1 MGETGAAGLSAAEA
15 RTDLRVDGMTCGAC
29 AARVERTLNKIDG
42 VTATVNYATER
53 ATITHPAEVDPARLV
68 EAVERAGYTAV
79 PPAAELVVPDPE
91 DTEADADGRRP
102 HLVTLRERLA
112 VCAVLAT
119 PVIVMSM
126 VPATQFSLWQWA
138 ALALTVPV
146 ATWGAWPFHRAAVA
160 AARQASATMDTLVS
174 LGTLAALVWSL
185 YALAYG
191 SAGRPGHVHAF
202 TLALEPVD
210 AAGQIYLEVAAG
222 ITTFVLAGR
231 FLEAKARSRAGD
243 ALRGLLGY
251 AAATATVLRDGSE
264 VTVTADQLV
273 VGDRLLVRAGDKI
286 AADGAVEL
294 GTAALDVRV
303 VTGESA
309 PMDVAEGD
317 PVIGG
322 CIVVSGRLVVAV
334 ARVGADTQ
342 LAQMAALVEEAQ
354 TGKASVQRL
363 ADRISAVFV
372 PGVLLLAAATFGFW
386 IGASAGA
393 GAAFGAAAAVLIVA
407 CPCALG
413 LATPTALLVGTGRAA
428 QLGILIAG
436 PAVLEST
443 RRVDTV
449 LLDKT
454 GTVTT
459 GQIAVTDVSHDRPDP
474 SRMFAQVAALAATS
488 AHPVSVAV
496 ARYCAPR
503 VTAAASRD
511 VTGSDDV
518 TIDDVTDSDDVIGL
532 ETIEGLGL
540 RGIVDGH
547 DVMLGNSRLVR
558 EHAIALPPALG
569 RAVHDADTRGR
580 STAVWTCDGH
590 AQAVFVVS
598 DTVRPSS
605 AQAVAQLR
613 RLGLEPILVT
623 GDRRATA
630 DAVAAEVGIDRVI
643 ADALPTDKVAVV
655 AGLQAQGRRVAMVG
669 DGINDAAALA
679 HADIGIAMGTGS
691 DIAIAAADLTLIR
704 ADLTAAVHAIELSR
718 RTLTAITG
726 NLRWAFAYNL
736 AALPVAAAG
745 LLHPCSR
752 ARRWP
757 PPHCSSSPT
766 ACACGAG
773 PPPTST
779 STQFLTERT
788 STDASYRHVLRKLQL
803 RVPRALPRRLRC
815 ARAPRR
821 HHRRLRPTHP
831 DEHRPARRPRR
842 GRPPRGARRR
852 AHHRGLTRRPRPTGR
867 RGRPVGEQSPQT
879 SVFRMQMAR
888 CASSTA
894 CLVACAAPASA
905 SAAALALSPAC
916 SSSITESRAAL
927 SVSRFRPDLS
937 ALLSN
942 SRTTATSTTD
952 APESASAARNASAVL
967 AFTSSSLL
975 PTSIMTCPPRAVP
988 TEDDRSENRAVAEV
1002 PPPPQGHGANC
1013 SARLTGLASAGRT
1026 LSVNCSAAIWPLFGA
1041 VSYGPKAVRN
1051 RSRKA
1056 SIRQTG
1062 ACGTGLEAVL
1072 PAPAGDPVQNGPIAG
1087 DDRDRH
1093 VRGWRRRR

>member
-1 MGETGAAGLSAAEA
+1 MGETGAAALSGAEA

-91 DTEADADGRRP
+91 DTEVDDGRQP

-518 TIDDVTDSDDVIGL
+518 ADSEHVIGL

-745 LLHPCSR
+745 LLHPMLAGAAMAASSLLVVTNSLR
-752 ARRWP
+752 LRRWTP
-757 PPHCSSSPT
+757 AHLDTDPVPDRGEDIHRCVTSPRSAEAAAAGAPSSTSTTPLRPSAASSSPT
-766 ACACGAG
+766 
-773 PPPTST
+773 TS
-779 STQFLTERT
+779 
-788 STDASYRHVLRKLQL
+788 A
-803 RVPRALPRRLRC
+803 
-815 ARAPRR
+815 
-821 HHRRLRPTHP
+821 
-831 DEHRPARRPRR
+831 
-842 GRPPRGARRR
+842 
-852 AHHRGLTRRPRPTGR
+852 
-867 RGRPVGEQSPQT
+867 
-879 SVFRMQMAR
+879 
-888 CASSTA
+888 
-894 CLVACAAPASA
+894 
-905 SAAALALSPAC
+905 
-916 SSSITESRAAL
+916 
-927 SVSRFRPDLS
+927 
-937 ALLSN
+937 
-942 SRTTATSTTD
+942 
-952 APESASAARNASAVL
+952 NAS
-967 AFTSSSLL
+967 
-975 PTSIMTCPPRAVP
+975 R
-988 TEDDRSENRAVAEV
+988 
-1002 PPPPQGHGANC
+1002 
-1013 SARLTGLASAGRT
+1013 
-1026 LSVNCSAAIWPLFGA
+1026 
-1041 VSYGPKAVRN
+1041 
-1051 RSRKA
+1051 
-1056 SIRQTG
+1056 
-1062 ACGTGLEAVL
+1062 
-1072 PAPAGDPVQNGPIAG
+1072 
-1087 DDRDRH
+1087 
-1093 VRGWRRRR
+1093 

>member
-1 MGETGAAGLSAAEA
+1 MGETGAAALSGAEA

-91 DTEADADGRRP
+91 DTEVDDGRQP

-317 PVIGG
+317 SVIGG

-518 TIDDVTDSDDVIGL
+518 ADSEHVIGL

-745 LLHPCSR
+745 LLHPMLAGAAMAASSLLVVTNSLR
-752 ARRWP
+752 LRRWTP
-757 PPHCSSSPT
+757 AHLDTDPVPDRGEDIHRCVTSPRSAEAAAAGAPSSTSTTPLRPSAASSSPT
-766 ACACGAG
+766 
-773 PPPTST
+773 TS
-779 STQFLTERT
+779 
-788 STDASYRHVLRKLQL
+788 A
-803 RVPRALPRRLRC
+803 
-815 ARAPRR
+815 
-821 HHRRLRPTHP
+821 
-831 DEHRPARRPRR
+831 
-842 GRPPRGARRR
+842 
-852 AHHRGLTRRPRPTGR
+852 
-867 RGRPVGEQSPQT
+867 
-879 SVFRMQMAR
+879 
-888 CASSTA
+888 
-894 CLVACAAPASA
+894 
-905 SAAALALSPAC
+905 
-916 SSSITESRAAL
+916 
-927 SVSRFRPDLS
+927 
-937 ALLSN
+937 
-942 SRTTATSTTD
+942 
-952 APESASAARNASAVL
+952 NAS
-967 AFTSSSLL
+967 
-975 PTSIMTCPPRAVP
+975 R
-988 TEDDRSENRAVAEV
+988 
-1002 PPPPQGHGANC
+1002 
-1013 SARLTGLASAGRT
+1013 
-1026 LSVNCSAAIWPLFGA
+1026 
-1041 VSYGPKAVRN
+1041 
-1051 RSRKA
+1051 
-1056 SIRQTG
+1056 
-1062 ACGTGLEAVL
+1062 
-1072 PAPAGDPVQNGPIAG
+1072 
-1087 DDRDRH
+1087 
-1093 VRGWRRRR
+1093 

>member
-1 MGETGAAGLSAAEA
+1 MGETGAAARSGPEA
-15 RTDLRVDGMTCGAC
+15 RTDLRVQGMTCGAC

-68 EAVERAGYTAV
+68 EAVERAGYTAG

-126 VPATQFSLWQWA
+126 VPVTQFSLWQWA

-185 YALAYG
+185 YALTYG

-231 FLEAKARSRAGD
+231 YLEAKARSRAGD

-264 VTVTADQLV
+264 VTVPADQLV

-322 CIVVSGRLVVAV
+322 CIAVSGRLVVAV

-372 PGVLLLAAATFGFW
+372 PGVLLLTAATFGFW

-518 TIDDVTDSDDVIGL
+518 TDSDDVSGL

-726 NLRWAFAYNL
+726 NLRWAFAYNV

-745 LLHPCSR
+745 LLHPMLAGAAMAASSLLVVTNSLR
-752 ARRWP
+752 LRRWTP
-757 PPHCSSSPT
+757 AHLDIDPVPDREDIHRCVTSPRSAEAAAAGAPSSTSTTPLRPSAASSSPT
-766 ACACGAG
+766 
-773 PPPTST
+773 TS
-779 STQFLTERT
+779 
-788 STDASYRHVLRKLQL
+788 A
-803 RVPRALPRRLRC
+803 
-815 ARAPRR
+815 
-821 HHRRLRPTHP
+821 
-831 DEHRPARRPRR
+831 
-842 GRPPRGARRR
+842 
-852 AHHRGLTRRPRPTGR
+852 
-867 RGRPVGEQSPQT
+867 
-879 SVFRMQMAR
+879 
-888 CASSTA
+888 
-894 CLVACAAPASA
+894 
-905 SAAALALSPAC
+905 
-916 SSSITESRAAL
+916 
-927 SVSRFRPDLS
+927 
-937 ALLSN
+937 
-942 SRTTATSTTD
+942 
-952 APESASAARNASAVL
+952 NAS
-967 AFTSSSLL
+967 
-975 PTSIMTCPPRAVP
+975 R
-988 TEDDRSENRAVAEV
+988 
-1002 PPPPQGHGANC
+1002 
-1013 SARLTGLASAGRT
+1013 
-1026 LSVNCSAAIWPLFGA
+1026 
-1041 VSYGPKAVRN
+1041 
-1051 RSRKA
+1051 
-1056 SIRQTG
+1056 
-1062 ACGTGLEAVL
+1062 
-1072 PAPAGDPVQNGPIAG
+1072 
-1087 DDRDRH
+1087 
-1093 VRGWRRRR
+1093 